1 MTQPLASHQDIAVKT
16 GIQFLIVAAGILL
29 VMFLGSIRPILL
41 QLLIALILAMALN
54 PLVERLTSWRM
65 SRVWAS
71 VTALLVTTLTMT
83 LVIAAIASPLISQ
96 SGDLIKNAPG
106 LVDRAT
112 ANPVVQALDRQFDLV
127 ERAHTLARDV
137 PKLIAGSSSPLLHT
151 VTSVLSAFSTLGIV
165 LIVSLFMLIEGPT
178 AWAQLMMLLG
188 RKERNVVDSMAG
200 KILVAISGFVSGNLL
215 ISLIA
220 GLVSLAL
227 LLILGIP
234 YALAL
239 AALVA
244 VFDLIP
250 LVGATLATVVLGLVA
265 LTKGV
270 APAAILVAGML
281 VYQFV
286 EGNIIQPVIY
296 GRTVRLSQLLI
307 IVASIVG
314 AALGGI
320 VGVLLAIP
328 VAAALQIIVVESL
341 KASGVNLASP
351 VDTVAKST

>member
-1 MTQPLASHQDIAVKT
+1 MTNPTPTNRDVAVRT
-16 GIQFLIVAAGILL
+16 GIQFLVVAAGILL

-41 QLLIALILAMALN
+41 QLLIALILAMALS
-54 PLVERLTSWRM
+54 PLVKRLSAWRM
-65 SRVWAS
+65 NRVWAS
-71 VTALLVTTLTMT
+71 ITALLITTVAMGLIVT
-83 LVIAAIASPLISQ
+83 AIASPLLTQ
-96 SGDLIKNAPG
+96 GGDLIKNAPT
-106 LVDRAT
+106 LVERAT
-112 ANPVVQALDRQFDLV
+112 ANPAIQALDRQFHLV
-127 ERAHTLARDV
+127 DQAHTLARNL
-137 PKLIAGSSSPLLHT
+137 PNLLAGSGSPLLHT
-151 VTSVLSAFSTLGIV
+151 VSSVLSAISTLGIV
-165 LIVSLFMLIEGPT
+165 LIVALFMLIEGPT

-188 RKERNVVDSMAG
+188 NKERKVVGSMAA

-220 GLVSLAL
+220 GIVSLVL

-265 LTKGV
+265 LSKGI

-296 GRTVRLSQLLI
+296 GRTVKLSQLLI

-314 AALGGI
+314 GALGGI
-320 VGVLLAIP
+320 IGVLLAIP

-341 KASGVNLASP
+341 KASGVNLEPP
-351 VDTVAKST
+351 VDASMK